1 MFLTAGCNES
11 SNQQTHYDTKPAN
24 KCSALLSYVDSLP
37 PKTILRLSNGWY
49 LPNGVIISDS
59 RAVKIGDEFLMSKND
74 SECEAYCLLNKNEYF
89 KIDFDKCENL
99 KEIIDKTIEVGR
111 VNI

>member
-1 MFLTAGCNES
+1 MFLTTGCNES
-11 SNQQTHYDTKPAN
+11 SNQQTPYDTKPEN

-37 PKTILRLSNGWY
+37 QKTIRRLSNGWY

-59 RAVKIGDEFLMSKND
+59 RAVKIGDEFLMPKND
-74 SECEAYCLLNKNEYF
+74 SECETYCLLNKIDDF